1 MSSCGICSGVD
12 RGGLPAYNRPL
23 MSTTS
28 SIEREIKL
36 RYDSVES
43 ARAAILAT
51 GATPLLGRR
60 LQEDA
65 LLDTADESLRRRR
78 CVLRVRLENGKSR
91 LTFKGPVQPSI
102 MKLRD
107 EFETIVGDGVIL
119 LRVFE
124 ELGYHV
130 WFRYE
135 KYREEFAHEEVIV
148 AIDETPVGVFVE
160 IEGSE
165 GGIATMARA
174 LGRRPDDYVLDSYR
188 GLYLKHRDE
197 YRLTGTDMLFERAE

>member
-1 MSSCGICSGVD
+1 MSM
-12 RGGLPAYNRPL
+12 A
-23 MSTTS
+23 TTL
-28 SIEREIKL
+28 EREIKL

-43 ARAAILAT
+43 AQAAVLAA

-65 LLDTADESLRRRR
+65 LLDTDDESLRRRR
-78 CVLRVRLENGKSR
+78 CVLRIRGENGKSR
-91 LTFKGPVQPSI
+91 ITFKGPVQPSA
-102 MKLRD
+102 MKVRD
-107 EFETIVGDGVIL
+107 ELETVVGDGGLL

-124 ELGYHV
+124 ELGFHV

-135 KYREEFAHEEVIV
+135 KYRQEFSHEDVIV

-165 GGIATMARA
+165 QGIAAMARA
-174 LGRRPDDYVLDSYR
+174 LGRRPADYVVDSYR
-188 GLYLKHRDE
+188 TLYLKHRDE
-197 YRLTGTDMLFERAE
+197 FGLAGTDMVFERPE

>member
-1 MSSCGICSGVD
+1 
-12 RGGLPAYNRPL
+12 
-23 MSTTS
+23 MSTTTTV
-28 SIEREIKL
+28 EREIKL

-43 ARAAILAT
+43 ARAAVLAA

-65 LLDTADESLRRRR
+65 LLDTDDESLRRRR

-91 LTFKGPVQPSI
+91 ITFKGPVQPSD

-107 EFETIVGDGVIL
+107 ELETIIGDGVLL
-119 LRVFE
+119 LRIFE
-124 ELGYHV
+124 ELGFHV

-135 KYREEFAHEEVIV
+135 KYREEFSHEEVIV

-165 GGIATMARA
+165 QGIATMARA

-188 GLYLKHRDE
+188 GLFLK
-197 YRLTGTDMLFERAE
+197 YREQYGLDGTDMVFDRAD

>member
-1 MSSCGICSGVD
+1 MSS
-12 RGGLPAYNRPL
+12 
-23 MSTTS
+23 TTTL
-28 SIEREIKL
+28 EREIKL

-91 LTFKGPVQPSI
+91 LTFKGPVQPSV

-107 EFETIVGDGVIL
+107 EFETIVGDGMVL

-124 ELGYHV
+124 ELGFHV

-135 KYREEFAHEEVIV
+135 KYREEFSHEEVIV
-148 AIDETPVGVFVE
+148 AIDETPVGIFVE

-165 GGIATMARA
+165 PGIATMATAR
-174 LGRRPDDYVLDSYR
+174 GRRPNDYVLDSYR
-188 GLYLKHRDE
+188 GLFLKYRDE
-197 YRLTGTDMLFERAE
+197 YGLTGSDMVFERNE

>member
-1 MSSCGICSGVD
+1 
-12 RGGLPAYNRPL
+12 
-23 MSTTS
+23 MSTTTT
-28 SIEREIKL
+28 IEREIKL

-43 ARAAILAT
+43 ARAAVLAA

-65 LLDTADESLRRRR
+65 LLDSEDESLRRRR

-91 LTFKGPVQPSI
+91 ITFKGPVQPSI

-107 EFETIVGDGVIL
+107 EFETIVGDGMLL
-119 LRVFE
+119 LRIFE
-124 ELGYHV
+124 ELGFHV

-135 KYREEFAHEEVIV
+135 KYREEYGQEDVIV
-148 AIDETPVGVFVE
+148 ALDETPVGVFVE

-165 GGIATMARA
+165 QGISTMARA
-174 LGRRPDDYVLDSYR
+174 LGRRPNDYVLDSYR
-188 GLYLKHRDE
+188 GLFLKYRDE
-197 YRLTGTDMLFERAE
+197 YGLTGTDMVFERAE